1 MAVCDIHGNRIDGE
15 SGILNETPIQLIAW
29 DDVEKNPNNLW
40 EYATIPI
47 TDNTAYCAN
56 PWTTRNSFGGIMTF
70 EVSLLDE
77 NKDVIPFVS
86 SNGTSHKKISLH
98 AGYSI
103 LFNGNSVRT
112 YLSQSLDGVISGQQI
127 YISDYTVET
136 PVVYLKF
143 GYQNSGVQW
152 GLTEIKNASD
162 AYIPASDKKIEVKE
176 DIRGYWEQF
185 NGKVAERCGGED
197 IRSLMRC
204 EAVRQ
209 MNLARDCIRVGTFN
223 MFVQNGGQNRD
234 VALRMFADFGVDFV
248 GTQETPNYMDGY
260 PDSFTSSTL
269 PYIDDGETATASPYL
284 DNKVLS
290 RYPISAT
297 TRVMYSVPEGKETRE
312 WRGYTRC
319 EIQLPRY
326 KDYYPNGDKVLA
338 FYATHFDPD
347 VTCRLSEVQQLTA
360 ALLADTA
367 DFIVVAMDSNDFDLE
382 KPVWKVITDA
392 GFKKVHDGS
401 SKTVVRDE
409 ALNKDSSLDNIF
421 CSSNMDVVGYNIVNS
436 GTYQYTTLAGT
447 VLNASDHD
455 FVYADLKLNYEL

>member
-1 MAVCDIHGNRIDGE
+1 MSVYDINSDRIDG
-15 SGILNETPIQLIAW
+15 GILVETDIQLIAW
-29 DDVEKNPNNLW
+29 KDVEKTSSLW
-40 EYATIPI
+40 ENAII
-47 TDNTAYCAN
+47 QINDNTAYCAN
-56 PWTTRNSFGGIMTF
+56 PWGGKNSSGGSLNFT
-70 EVSLLDE
+70 VSLLDKTKE
-77 NKDVIPFVS
+77 VIPFIKS
-86 SNGTSHKKISLH
+86 DGTSLESIGISSIN
-98 AGYSI
+98 SI
-103 LFNGNSVRT
+103 LFNGNTVT
-112 YLSQSLDGVISGQQI
+112 VYQSQSIDGAISGQQV
-127 YISDYTVET
+127 YATDYTIENS
-136 PVVYLKF
+136 VVYLKF
-143 GYQNSGVQW
+143 AYQNSGVQW
-152 GLTEIKNASD
+152 GITEIKNASVE
-162 AYIPASDKKIEVKE
+162 YIPASDKKIEVKE

-185 NGKVAERCGGED
+185 NSKVAERCGQND

-234 VALRMFADFGVDFV
+234 VALRMFTDFGLDFI

-260 PDSFTSSTL
+260 PDSFTSATL
-269 PYIDDGETATASPYL
+269 PYIDDGETAIASPNL

-297 TRVMYSVPEGKETRE
+297 TRVTYIVPEGKETQE

-347 VTCRLSEVQQLTA
+347 SVCSAAEAQELVT

-367 DFIVVAMDSNDFDLE
+367 DYIVVAVDTNDFNLE
-382 KPVWKVITDA
+382 KPLWKVFTDA
-392 GFKKVHDGS
+392 GFKQVHDGS
-401 SKTVVRDE
+401 SKTTVRDV
-409 ALNKDSSLDNIF
+409 ALNKDSALDNIF
-421 CSSNMDVVGYNIVNS
+421 CSSNMDVVSYNIINS
-436 GTYQYTTLAGT
+436 STYTYTTLAGT

-455 FVYADLKLNYEL
+455 LVYADLKLNYEI

>member
-1 MAVCDIHGNRIDGE
+1 MN
-15 SGILNETPIQLIAW
+15 NEA
-29 DDVEKNPNNLW
+29 
-40 EYATIPI
+40 IPI
-47 TDNTAYCAN
+47 AKSD
-56 PWTTRNSFGGIMTF
+56 
-70 EVSLLDE
+70 
-77 NKDVIPFVS
+77 
-86 SNGTSHKKISLH
+86 GTSHNSISAPSH
-98 AGYSI
+98 NSI
-103 LFNGNSVRT
+103 LFSGNTVT
-112 YLSQSLDGVISGQQI
+112 VYQSQSLDGVISGQQV
-127 YISDYTVET
+127 YPTEYTVET
-136 PVVYLKF
+136 DVAYMKF
-143 GYQNSGVQW
+143 AVQNSGVQW
-152 GLTEIKNASD
+152 GITKNTDASSE
-162 AYIPASDKKIEVKE
+162 YIPASDKKIEVKE

-185 NGKVAERCGGED
+185 NSKVAERCGSED

-234 VALRMFADFGVDFV
+234 VALRMFSDFGLDFV

-260 PDSFTSSTL
+260 PDSFTSATL
-269 PYIDDGETATASPYL
+269 PYIDDGETANASPYL

-297 TRVMYSVPEGKETRE
+297 TRVMYSVPEGKESRE

-319 EIQLPRY
+319 EIKLPRY

-347 VTCRLSEVQQLTA
+347 ETCRLSEVQQLTA
-360 ALLADTA
+360 VLTADSA
-367 DFIVVAMDSNDFDLE
+367 DFIVVAMDSNDFNLE

-409 ALNKDSSLDNIF
+409 VLNKDSALDNIF

-436 GTYQYTTLAGT
+436 GTYKYTTLAGT